1 MPTLD
6 GADMLSRLSASPRGT
21 RPSLAGYLGRCYEES
36 EVSRMLQMLMNRLT
50 RLAVV
55 ATAVVAGLLGG
66 IAPFG
71 CAAASAEGT
80 QRLAD
85 GRYELKCEGSL
96 SHCLEQADEICRGT
110 RYRVLQGSDD
120 RDYVGPEEH
129 FEREIRT
136 SHAIIRCGS
145 RGQSLFG
152 KAEEPEPT
160 TAIATRGHSACVP
173 GATQSCVGPA
183 GCVGGQACLP
193 DGSGF
198 SPCDCGGATHP
209 ESATTPGTPSESDTP
224 LLVPPT
230 P

>member
-1 MPTLD
+1 
-6 GADMLSRLSASPRGT
+6 MLSRRSGSPRRT
-21 RPSLAGYLGRCYEES
+21 RPSLAGCLGHCYEVS
-36 EVSRMLQMLMNRLT
+36 EVLGMLQMLINCLV
-50 RLAVV
+50 RLAVAASVV
-55 ATAVVAGLLGG
+55 AAGLLGG
-66 IAPFG
+66 IASLG
-71 CAAASAEGT
+71 CAATSAEGT

-96 SHCLEQADEICRGT
+96 SRCLEQADEICRGT
-110 RYRVLQGSDD
+110 RYRVLQGTDD
-120 RDYVGPEEH
+120 RDYVGPQEH

-145 RGQSLFG
+145 RGQPLFG

-160 TAIATRGHSACVP
+160 AVVATPGHPACVP

-183 GCVGGQACLP
+183 ACVGGQACLA

-198 SPCDCGGATHP
+198 SSCDCGGATRP
-209 ESATTPGTPSESDTP
+209 ESAATPVAPSESGTP
-224 LLVPPT
+224 LPVPPT